1 MLVGMS
7 GLRLIFCRLGLHS
20 WVDAHTD
27 EGDRFALCTKCG
39 KDGYRGATAPDEGP
53 NWPGKQW

>member
-1 MLVGMS
+1 MS
-7 GLRLIFCRLGLHS
+7 RARVLLCRLGLHH

-27 EGDRFALCTKCG
+27 EGDRYALCSKCG
-39 KDGYRGATAPDEGP
+39 KDDYRGQTAPDEGP